1 MIEGNAAPRVAVIGP
16 SSWNMLVRLEQL
28 PRPSPHTVFAT
39 SHLETLGGTSAGK
52 ALHLADLGVDV
63 ALVTVVGR
71 DDRARR
77 IRAALDHPGIH
88 TTFLE
93 GVGASEGHLNL
104 MTPRGER
111 VSIYLDGSP
120 EASGVREAV
129 DVAIAGASVVVCDL
143 SAIGVAGL
151 DRLDATG
158 APAWVD
164 IHDYDGVAEFQRP
177 FISAADVIIMNGD
190 GMSDPLAYLGTL
202 VRDGLSAGVCT
213 LGSDG
218 AVGIVGPAA
227 AIVRVPAVPTTVV
240 DTNGAGD
247 AFMAGMIAQTIRAGH
262 PGLLRDA
269 DELRTAMAAG
279 AAQAVR
285 AIGSAHL
292 SPLLEGGRPA
302 RRS

>member
-1 MIEGNAAPRVAVIGP
+1 MEGNTAPRVAVMGP
-16 SSWNMLVRLEQL
+16 SSRNTLVRLERL
-28 PRPSPHTVFAT
+28 PLPQPHTVIAP

-52 ALHLADLGVDV
+52 ALHLADLGIDV

-71 DDRARR
+71 DDLAGR
-77 IRAALDHPGIH
+77 IRAALGHLGIH

-93 GVGASEGHLNL
+93 GDGASESHLNL

-111 VSIYLDGSP
+111 VSIYLDGTP
-120 EASGVREAV
+120 DASDFHEAV
-129 DVAIAGASVVVCDL
+129 DAAISGASVVVCDL
-143 SAIGVAGL
+143 SAIGLAALG
-151 DRLDATG
+151 RLAVTG
-158 APAWVD
+158 SPVWVD
-164 IHDYDGVAEFQRP
+164 IHDYDGVAEFHRP

-190 GMSDPLAYLGTL
+190 GMSAPVTYLSAL
-202 VRDGLSAGVCT
+202 VRGGLSAGVCT
-213 LGSDG
+213 LGSAG
-218 AVGIVGPAA
+218 AVGVVGPDAA
-227 AIVRVPAVPTTVV
+227 VVRVPAVTTTVV

-269 DELRTAMAAG
+269 GELRAAMAAG

-292 SPLLEGGRPA
+292 SPLLDGGGPA

>member
-1 MIEGNAAPRVAVIGP
+1 MENTAPRVAVIGP
-16 SSWNMLVRLEQL
+16 SSWNTMVRLDRL
-28 PRPSPHTVFAT
+28 PLPHPQTIFAT

-77 IRAALDHPGIH
+77 IRAALDHPGLH

-93 GVGASEGHLNL
+93 GDSASESHLNL

-120 EASGVREAV
+120 EAPAIGEAV
-129 DVAIAGASVVVCDL
+129 DAAITGASVVVCDL
-143 SAIGVAGL
+143 SAIGRATL
-151 DRLDATG
+151 DRLAATD
-158 APAWVD
+158 PPVWVD
-164 IHDYDGVAEFQRP
+164 IHDYDGVAEFHRP

-190 GMSDPLAYLGTL
+190 GMSDPLSYLVSL

-218 AVGIVGPAA
+218 AVGVVGSGA
-227 AIVRVPAVPTTVV
+227 AIVRVPAVPATVV

-247 AFMAGMIAQTIRAGH
+247 AFMAGMIAQTIRASH
-262 PGLLRDA
+262 PGLLRDT
-269 DELRTAMAAG
+269 DELRAAMGAG

-292 SPLLEGGRPA
+292 SPLLD
-302 RRS
+302 